1 MMLPAPIWRRC
12 AAAVYDGL
20 LLLGL
25 WLVALMLD
33 TVMRDAV
40 GAEREWHALRAYL
53 FLIGLAFFGWFW
65 THGGQTLGMRAWRLH
80 LRRGNGE
87 PPRWVDAALRYS
99 LMLLCWGIV
108 LTPALLQL
116 PRLAAGPHARA
127 ASFVAGA
134 AIVLGLLLM
143 RLDARR
149 RAPQDWLSGTE
160 TLYELRTTSP

>member
-1 MMLPAPIWRRC
+1 MTLPAPIWRRF

-25 WLVALMLD
+25 WMVALMLD
-33 TVMRDAV
+33 TVVRDAAGV
-40 GAEREWHALRAYL
+40 EREWHALRAYL

-80 LRRGNGE
+80 LRRSNGQ
-87 PPRWVDAALRYS
+87 PPRWTDAALRYA
-99 LMLLCWGIV
+99 LMLVCWGVV

-116 PRLAAGPHARA
+116 PRLAAGLHAQTA
-127 ASFVAGA
+127 TFVAGA
-134 AIVLGLLLM
+134 AIVLGLLLT
-143 RLDARR
+143 RLDTRR

-160 TLYELRTTSP
+160 TVYAPKTATA

>member
-1 MMLPAPIWRRC
+1 MMLPAPIWRRF

-25 WLVALMLD
+25 WMVALMID
-33 TVMRDAV
+33 TVVRDVV
-40 GAEREWHALRAYL
+40 GIEREWHALRAYL

-80 LRRGNGE
+80 LRRSNGQ
-87 PPRWVDAALRYS
+87 PPRWIDAALRYA
-99 LMLLCWGIV
+99 LMLVCWGIV

-116 PRLAAGPHARA
+116 PRLASAPHAKA
-127 ASFVAGA
+127 VTTTTVLATA
-134 AIVLGLLLM
+134 LGLLLT

-160 TLYELRTTSP
+160 TGYEPSPPR